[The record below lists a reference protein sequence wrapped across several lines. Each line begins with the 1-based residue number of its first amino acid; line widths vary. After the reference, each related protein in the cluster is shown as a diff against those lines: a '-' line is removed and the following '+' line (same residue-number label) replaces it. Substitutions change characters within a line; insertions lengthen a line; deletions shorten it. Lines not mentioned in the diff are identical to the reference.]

1 MKTLAI
7 AAGGGGDA
15 ITAAVLADKLPS
27 LDVAAIMTYS
37 WDRLLVDPVPG
48 PRAADDFD
56 GLIEHAPEVFEV
68 PATAMLR
75 GGQSTI
81 PPLARHI
88 RQPLLLLDI
97 QSGTVGL
104 ARQIE
109 RAAAAV
115 GADRL
120 TVVDV
125 GGDILAD
132 GDEDG
137 LRSPLAD
144 SVALAGAVTT
154 DLPVTVLVAGVGL
167 DGELRPD
174 DLRKRLDFLGAEME
188 FTLAAGDVAPFKEI
202 WEWHPSEASGLVAA
216 AASGWRGIVETQRA
230 EMVEVTAEAACVYR
244 VDAYLLAG
252 SSLAALVSDST
263 SLDEIE
269 TLFRDRRG
277 YSDIDVERRKL
288 ATISAQSPLADPLGV
303 IDQYA
308 ELAVGRGVDALTL
321 RRVFELVR
329 AIDPESSGA
338 LRRTLMEVRADRVVP
353 PLYLTVGG
361 R

>member
-1 MKTLAI
+1 
-7 AAGGGGDA
+7 
-15 ITAAVLADKLPS
+15 
-27 LDVAAIMTYS
+27 
-37 WDRLLVDPVPG
+37 
-48 PRAADDFD
+48 
-56 GLIEHAPEVFEV
+56 
-68 PATAMLR
+68 
-75 GGQSTI
+75 
-81 PPLARHI
+81 
-88 RQPLLLLDI
+88 
-97 QSGTVGL
+97 
-104 ARQIE
+104 
-109 RAAAAV
+109 
-115 GADRL
+115 
-120 TVVDV
+120 
-125 GGDILAD
+125 
-132 GDEDG
+132 
-137 LRSPLAD
+137 
-144 SVALAGAVTT
+144 
-154 DLPVTVLVAGVGL
+154 
-167 DGELRPD
+167 
-174 DLRKRLDFLGAEME
+174 
-188 FTLAAGDVAPFKEI
+188 
-202 WEWHPSEASGLVAA
+202 
-216 AASGWRGIVETQRA
+216 
-230 EMVEVTAEAACVYR
+230 